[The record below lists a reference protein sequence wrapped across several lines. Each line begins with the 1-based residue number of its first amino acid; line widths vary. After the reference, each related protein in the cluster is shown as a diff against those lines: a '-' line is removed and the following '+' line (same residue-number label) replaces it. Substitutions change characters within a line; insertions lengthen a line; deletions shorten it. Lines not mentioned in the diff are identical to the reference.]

1 MRYSI
6 IPWNEREKLISTIP
20 STTLRTSYFRTFVLF
35 LFLPFFVFWQFLPLT
50 CITRWCLVY
59 GCSRSE
65 LWGILS
71 IGATSGLTM
80 PHRCD
85 NHPLSTWPSCR
96 HSKNNTALFTVVRL
110 SVLSEWL
117 WEMNISIR
125 FVSNFCIIKNIFL
138 GKDSWSC
145 NSYVFP
151 RLYTMFNLLIDNWK
165 IDIAIKREKIQLSL
179 VTLCWF

>member
-1 MRYSI
+1 MKWKRKININDSLY
-6 IPWNEREKLISTIP
+6 NSTH
-20 STTLRTSYFRTFVLF
+20 VLF
-35 LFLPFFVFWQFLPLT
+35 PNLCFVFVSSFFCLLT
-50 CITRWCLVY
+50 VSPIDVHHQMVSCVRLL
-59 GCSRSE
+59 SE

-117 WEMNISIR
+117 WEMNIFIR

>member
-35 LFLPFFVFWQFLPLT
+35 LFLPFFCLLT
-50 CITRWCLVY
+50 VSPIDVHHQMVSCVRLL
-59 GCSRSE
+59 SE

-96 HSKNNTALFTVVRL
+96 LSKNNTALFTRDVRL

-117 WEMNISIR
+117 WEMNIFIS
-125 FVSNFCIIKNIFL
+125 FVTNFCIVKNIFL

-145 NSYVFP
+145 NSYVSP
-151 RLYTMFNLLIDNWK
+151 VCIQCLICRNNWK

>member
-35 LFLPFFVFWQFLPLT
+35 LFLPFFCLLT
-50 CITRWCLVY
+50 VSPIDVHHQMVSCVRLL
-59 GCSRSE
+59 SE

-117 WEMNISIR
+117 WEMNIFIR

-151 RLYTMFNLLIDNWK
+151 SLYTMFNLLIDNWK

>member
-1 MRYSI
+1 MVS
-6 IPWNEREKLISTIP
+6 
-20 STTLRTSYFRTFVLF
+20 
-35 LFLPFFVFWQFLPLT
+35 
-50 CITRWCLVY
+50 CIRLL
-59 GCSRSE
+59 SE

-96 HSKNNTALFTVVRL
+96 LSKNNTALFTGDVRL
-110 SVLSEWL
+110 SALSEWL
-117 WEMNISIR
+117 WEMNIFIS
-125 FVSNFCIIKNIFL
+125 FVTNFCIIKNIFL

-179 VTLCWF
+179 ISYFVLDLVHHIEVPKYMKKFSIRINCFSFSYNWTETNNLLAKLM

>member
-1 MRYSI
+1 MKWKRKININGSLY
-6 IPWNEREKLISTIP
+6 NSTH
-20 STTLRTSYFRTFVLF
+20 VLF
-35 LFLPFFVFWQFLPLT
+35 PNLCFVFVSSFFCLLT
-50 CITRWCLVY
+50 VSPIDVHHQMVSCIRLL
-59 GCSRSE
+59 SE

-85 NHPLSTWPSCR
+85 NHPPSTRPSCR

-117 WEMNISIR
+117 WEMNIFIS
-125 FVSNFCIIKNIFL
+125 FVTNFCIIKNIFL

-165 IDIAIKREKIQLSL
+165 IYIAIKREKIQLSL